1 MKKLISVL
9 LTGVLLAGMT
19 VSALADTD
27 EPASDINENLVVHYD
42 FNGETPEEQLA
53 DKAPAG
59 KSKENLTLYSTDDPS
74 TGLPL
79 SYIKDGVAHIDHALL
94 NYLSVKFD
102 AENNIGTD
110 VLDCAGDGE
119 MTVFT
124 AVSVHGAP
132 QAWATFL
139 DFNNVS
145 RMIIKGSK
153 DNKAIFSTLCIR
165 GTTTMNNNANVDFP
179 MKNADIY
186 HDTDTVYIAVTY
198 QYDQTTKKLVGA
210 VRLSFDYGK
219 TYTETNALFE
229 NVEEFIS
236 QSGHICFGK
245 TFAGNQYK
253 KVDHGSSYDFY
264 DFRVYNKALTADEVK
279 TIRTGHEPKEE
290 ETSTA
295 PVTEPETPTAGQP
308 TAEAPTAPE
317 NPTTNAPSGGESST
331 TGTSAP
337 EKNSGC
343 ASAVSLGG
351 LSVIL
356 TVMLGA
362 GIIKKKKG

>member
-1 MKKLISVL
+1 MLRNSF
-9 LTGVLLAGMT
+9 T
-19 VSALADTD
+19 
-27 EPASDINENLVVHYD
+27 DINENLVVHYD

-119 MTVFT
+119 MTIFT

-331 TGTSAP
+331 TGTPAP
-337 EKNSGC
+337 EKKSGC
-343 ASAVSLGG
+343 ASSVSLGG
-351 LSVIL
+351 LSLIL

-362 GIIKKKKG
+362 GIIKKKKD